1 MTMEYEEIKALP
13 ARERAKELFIMG
25 YNCAQAVAGAF
36 AEQVNLPLETLA
48 RTVSALGGGM
58 CRLRQTC
65 GAISGAMVI
74 LGLMEGYQDADDLIG
89 KKMLYAKGQL
99 MAIPF
104 QEKFGSF
111 QCRELLGLQPGQEPS
126 PEPTVRTREFYEK
139 RPCLK
144 FIMEIADL
152 LEKTLA
158 AV

>member
-1 MTMEYEEIKALP
+1 MTVEYEKIKALP
-13 ARERAKELFIMG
+13 AAERARALFLMG
-25 YNCAQAVAGAF
+25 YNCAQAVACAF
-36 AEQVNLPLETLA
+36 SDQVQLPLETVA

-65 GAISGAMVI
+65 GALSGAMVI
-74 LGLMEGYQDADDLIG
+74 LGLAEGYEDADDVIG

-104 QEKFGSF
+104 EEQFSSF
-111 QCRELLGLQPGQEPS
+111 QCRELLGLAPGQENS
-126 PEPTVRTREFYEK
+126 PEPTARTPAFYEK

-144 FIMEIADL
+144 YIMQMAEL

-158 AV
+158 E